1 MQRSRAITM
10 GTSRSA
16 PGAGA
21 PADIEGRGL
30 TGAAMMPPPPIHPG
44 PGASLPSIA
53 VQGMA
58 SRTTRIPDLYHDAA
72 WLRRV
77 GLLAALVALLAA
89 AVEGALWR
97 SSDDPDHLGVA
108 LMAAALAAWLVLVGR
123 YITDGRERWGVAMMS
138 AGAFGAVVLM
148 LGVIPESGP
157 ILALS
162 MLVPLLLAIPY
173 LDSRDLARYSLGVW
187 TSAMALVVVAAAIR
201 TASGAGSDGIAQLAR
216 DLLAAGTIMALIMVL
231 IDRYHHAVNA
241 LRRMAL
247 HDGLTDLYNRELFV
261 DRLEHALARQRRHGG
276 TRTATAVIYVDLD
289 DFKGVND
296 RHGHAQGD
304 RVLRAI
310 SARLSEGVR
319 AADTVARVG
328 GDEFAVLLE
337 DVGDRADV
345 MTILERVRSTLS
357 RPIAFPGGAEAVR
370 ASAGL
375 AVSGAGT
382 ETAETLLDDADRAMY
397 RVKRGSRRAAVAVRP
412 AGPAPDGG
420 TEARGGQAW
429 PFPLAGRPS
438 R

>member
-1 MQRSRAITM
+1 M
-10 GTSRSA
+10 GHSA
-16 PGAGA
+16 VALGAGT
-21 PADIEGRGL
+21 PADIEGRRL
-30 TGAAMMPPPPIHPG
+30 PGAAMMTPPSVAPG
-44 PGASLPSIA
+44 PGAVPSSIA
-53 VQGMA
+53 VQGIG
-58 SRTTRIPDLYHDAA
+58 SRSTRIPDLYHDAA

-77 GLLAALVALLAA
+77 GLLAALIGLLAA
-89 AVEGALWR
+89 AVEGALWL

-108 LMAAALAAWLVLVGR
+108 LMAAALATWLAFVGR
-123 YITDGRERWGVAMMS
+123 CITDGRERWGVALMS

-148 LGVIPESGP
+148 LGVIPEAGP

-173 LDSRDLARYSLGVW
+173 LESRDLAMYCVGVW
-187 TSAMALVVVAAAIR
+187 TSAMALVVVAAFIGI
-201 TASGAGSDGIAQLAR
+201 ASGAGSDGIAQLAR
-216 DLLAAGTIMALIMVL
+216 DLLAAGTIMALLMVL
-231 IDRYHHAVNA
+231 LVRYHHAVNA

-247 HDGLTDLYNRELFV
+247 HDGLTDLYNRDLFV
-261 DRLEHALARQRRHGG
+261 DRLEHALARQRRHGR

-289 DFKGVND
+289 DFKSIND

-337 DVGDRADV
+337 DVADRADAT
-345 MTILERVRSTLS
+345 TILERVMSTLS
-357 RPIAFPGGAEAVR
+357 LPIAFPGGAEAVR

-375 AVSGAGT
+375 AVSGAGI

-397 RVKRGSRRAAVAVRP
+397 RVKGVSRGAAVADPP
-412 AGPAPDGG
+412 ARLPFEGG
-420 TEARGGQAW
+420 TEARAGQAW
-429 PFPLAGRPS
+429 PFPLARHPS